1 MTLPA
6 VVAAALLLAVPSSH
20 AGEAV
25 YPVRPV
31 RVLVSATPGGTVD
44 LVARVLAPRLA
55 EQTGQAFVV
64 DNRAGAGGVIAAELV
79 ARAIPD
85 GYTIGA
91 VYTSF
96 TTNAV
101 LHRKPSYDPLS
112 DFAPLMLVSASPLA
126 LVAHPA
132 LGVDSVRDLVALART
147 RPLHYASSGNGSGGH
162 MCGELLK
169 LLAKAPATHVPYKGA
184 AAATSDVVAGQ
195 VQFQFAGP
203 VTVVPLARNGRLK
216 LLAVTSLKRNAAL
229 PDVPTVDE
237 SGVPGFEVVNWFG
250 MVAPAGLPPALVTE
264 LHRRMTIALQ
274 QPEARGRL
282 GGEGAEVIA
291 GTPDAFADFL
301 RRDVAKWRKVVTASG
316 MSLD

>member
-1 MTLPA
+1 MRSTAGILIGLA
-6 VVAAALLLAVPSSH
+6 SVAAQ
-20 AGEAV
+20 AGEPA

-31 RVLVSATPGGTVD
+31 RVLVSATPGGTID
-44 LVARVLAPRLA
+44 LVARVLAPRLS

-64 DNRAGAGGVIAAELV
+64 DNRAGAGGVIAAELI
-79 ARAIPD
+79 ARAAPD
-85 GYTIGA
+85 GYTLGA

-101 LHRKPSYDPLS
+101 LHRKPSYDPVN
-112 DFAPLMLVSASPLA
+112 DFSPLMLVSASPLA
-126 LVAHPA
+126 LVAYPGT
-132 LGVDSVRDLVALART
+132 GVDTVRDLLALART
-147 RPLHYASSGNGSGGH
+147 KPLHYASSGNGSGGH

-169 LLAKAPATHVPYKGA
+169 LLAKVPAMHVPYKGA
-184 AAATSDVVAGQ
+184 AAATADVVAGQ

-203 VTVVPLARNGRLK
+203 VTVVSLARSGRLR

-229 PDVPTVDE
+229 PDVPTLDE
-237 SGVPGFEVVNWFG
+237 AGVPGFDVVNWFG
-250 MVAPAGLPPALVTE
+250 MVAPARLPVTLVND
-264 LHRRMTIALQ
+264 LHRRMTAALQ
-274 QPEARGRL
+274 HPEARARL

-291 GTPDAFADFL
+291 GTPESFAEFL